1 MARLNYLVLLVVAE
15 VTMTTHTSTH
25 RTPRWMLAGCM
36 TVAVM
41 VVVLLCWFAT
51 LGYMTTL
58 RMAGL

>member
-1 MARLNYLVLLVVAE
+1 
-15 VTMTTHTSTH
+15 MTTHTSTH